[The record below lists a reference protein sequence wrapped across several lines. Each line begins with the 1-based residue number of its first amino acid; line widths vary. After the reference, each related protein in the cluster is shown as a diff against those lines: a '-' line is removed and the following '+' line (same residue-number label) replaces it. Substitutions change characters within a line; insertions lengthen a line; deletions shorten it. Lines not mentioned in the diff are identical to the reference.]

1 MLLGTQDE
9 DTLLGSIKRIYREKT
24 YEFQKETFLSSSTQ
38 NIRYKNKK
46 KKRKT
51 IINKNMICTES
62 FCISSKLKH
71 IMLNIMLNSSKK
83 AWSHSTTIHNIGQQS
98 PKKNSSTKRS
108 SDRNSKN
115 IPKTERWIPVYGA
128 YLCAKMKSLSRSCY
142 PNRTLIQ
149 KLSIL
154 KCWLWPQYQSDRN
167 RHKKKLDSKEL

>member
-9 DTLLGSIKRIYREKT
+9 DTLLGSIKRIDREKT

-51 IINKNMICTES
+51 IINKNMICTEN

-83 AWSHSTTIHNIGQQS
+83 AWSHSTTIHNISQQS

-108 SDRNSKN
+108 SNRNSKT
-115 IPKTERWIPVYGA
+115 IPKTKRNSGIR
-128 YLCAKMKSLSRSCY
+128 SLSLRKNEKSFS
-142 PNRTLIQ
+142 LL
-149 KLSIL
+149 LS
-154 KCWLWPQYQSDRN
+154 
-167 RHKKKLDSKEL
+167 

>member
-9 DTLLGSIKRIYREKT
+9 DTLLGSIKRIDREKT

-115 IPKTERWIPVYGA
+115 IPKTERNSGIQ
-128 YLCAKMKSLSRSCY
+128 SLSLRKNEKSFS
-142 PNRTLIQ
+142 LL
-149 KLSIL
+149 LS
-154 KCWLWPQYQSDRN
+154 
-167 RHKKKLDSKEL
+167 